1 MPQFRNLLGRK
12 NQPNGG
18 DADGFDENH
27 LSPNAR
33 PAPIEIRRSCDGEP
47 NEYKLSGMAE
57 SYVSARCGQPCSFWE
72 APC

>member
-18 DADGFDENH
+18 DADGFDESH

-47 NEYKLSGMAE
+47 NEYKLSGMAK
-57 SYVSARCGQPCSFWE
+57 SYVCA
-72 APC
+72 

>member
-1 MPQFRNLLGRK
+1 MAPFRNLLGRK

-18 DADGFDENH
+18 DADGSDNNH

-33 PAPIEIRRSCDGEP
+33 PPPIEIRRSCDGEP

-57 SYVSARCGQPCSFWE
+57 SFVPA
-72 APC
+72 